1 MSVGVSTIASRDS
14 ALHPLGELVSDAPD
28 ALVAALAVP
37 VAGAVPLIAARIPA
51 GPADRAARAVATL
64 GQDGPE

>member
-37 VAGAVPLIAARIPA
+37 AAGAVPLIAARIPA
-51 GPADRAARAVATL
+51 GPAGRAARAVATL